1 MHCNLAVALLL
12 QYTGYLTLDVVELEV
27 LNNSLGVG
35 QKRLEY
41 IVVGHGWL
49 N

>member
-27 LNNSLGVG
+27 TVTLHG
-35 QKRLEY
+35 QE
-41 IVVGHGWL
+41 
-49 N
+49 